1 MANRPRLDRDSLRV
15 GEWPQLDD
23 RALDGDA
30 QSLFRLRR
38 DAVMAYV
45 AGDPIDSVVAMGVDR
60 HTLRRLF
67 ARALRPHPDGRVW
80 GWRALVP
87 QARVVSYER
96 QSPPKVLVHT
106 KAGNAGAFSQLLAR
120 FPELE
125 ASLRRE
131 LTARRVTLEP
141 GGERGRLNG
150 VKAAAERFRH
160 TCRTLGLTQ
169 RDYPLNQKDKAVRS
183 LARTLRSWMDQD
195 LPLATHVAG
204 ARVKPSSALRSL
216 PERAALRAFDT
227 VEFDAHKMDLRL
239 KVVDV
244 DPTGGE
250 QVWEIERVWLLAIID
265 VATRCILGWTLSL
278 ARECNRTHVVE
289 TIHRAITPQH
299 RPTLSLPG
307 LRLLP
312 EGGFVSDS
320 IEDARYACW
329 RQLRLDNARAH
340 LATTS
345 LDVLC
350 ETLGCTAD
358 FGPAYQPDDRPFIER
373 FFGTVT
379 QTLSRR
385 LPGALPGAEGAKAAL
400 ARLREPKGS
409 LRLLVTAQELDE
421 LLSVAIWNY
430 HGTPHSSHGGHTP
443 LSVMRRQ
450 VLGEATQASGTA
462 PAPMRLRRLPSLI
475 RAHPALLHD
484 PVMCKV
490 HGNVALGQRPYIT
503 FMHVRYT
510 SKELAVTQRLVGQ
523 RLRVHVDPSDLREL
537 TAVTED
543 GHILQ
548 PLLASSV
555 WRHEPHSLWL
565 RREFFKAKRAR
576 ELNVEEG
583 QNPIEAFVEQ
593 RRRKANKRKRAASDI
608 ARVQHERR
616 QSQARP
622 PPDGPSPS
630 PPPQSPALNQ
640 LVKGPVKAK
649 KLHIPPG
656 FAR

>member
-23 RALDGDA
+23 RALTGDVR
-30 QSLFRLRR
+30 SLYRRRR

-45 AGDPIDSVVAMGVDR
+45 EGEPVASIVDMGVDR

-87 QARVVSYER
+87 QVRVASYER
-96 QSPPKVLVHT
+96 QSAPKVLVHT
-106 KAGNAGAFSQLLAR
+106 KAGNAGSFSQLLAR

-141 GGERGRLNG
+141 GGEMGRLKG
-150 VKAAAERFRH
+150 VKAAAERFRQ

-183 LARTLRSWMDQD
+183 LARTLRGWMDLD

-204 ARVKPSSALRSL
+204 ARIKPSSALRSL

-289 TIHRAITPQH
+289 TVQRALTPQH

-320 IEDARYACW
+320 IEAARFACW

-385 LPGALPGAEGAKAAL
+385 LPGALPGPEGARAAL
-400 ARLREPKGS
+400 ARLREAKGT
-409 LRLLVTAQELDE
+409 LRLLVTVQELDE
-421 LLSVAIWNY
+421 LLSVTVWNY

-450 VLGEATQASGTA
+450 VLGEATEAPSSAS
-462 PAPMRLRRLPSLI
+462 APMRLRRLPPLM
-475 RAHPALLHD
+475 REHPALLHD
-484 PVMCKV
+484 PVLCKV

-510 SKELAVTQRLVGQ
+510 SKELAVSQRLVGQ

-543 GHILQ
+543 GQILQ

-555 WRHEPHSLWL
+555 WRHEAHSLWL

-593 RRRKANKRKRAASDI
+593 RRRKAGKRKRAASDI
-608 ARVQHERR
+608 ARVQHER
-616 QSQARP
+616 QQAASRRV
-622 PPDGPSPS
+622 DTDE
-630 PPPQSPALNQ
+630 PAATPKPGALSQ
-640 LVKGPVKAK
+640 LVTGPVKAK
-649 KLHIPPG
+649 KLRIEPG
-656 FAR
+656 FSR

>member
-15 GEWPQLDD
+15 SEWPHVDD
-23 RALDGDA
+23 RALAGHVQA
-30 QSLFRLRR
+30 MYRRRR
-38 DAVMAYV
+38 DAVRAYAAGEPMANIL
-45 AGDPIDSVVAMGVDR
+45 ATGVDR
-60 HTLRRLF
+60 HTLRRLL
-67 ARALRPHPDGRVW
+67 ARALRPHPDGRLW

-87 QARVVSYER
+87 QVRVKSYER
-96 QSPPKVLVHT
+96 QSAPKVLVHT

-120 FPELE
+120 FPELQ
-125 ASLRRE
+125 ASLRHE
-131 LTARRVTLEP
+131 LSARRVTLEP
-141 GGERGRLNG
+141 GGERGRLKG
-150 VKAAAERFRH
+150 VKAAAERFRQA
-160 TCRTLGLTQ
+160 CRGLGLTA

-183 LARTLRSWMDQD
+183 LARTLRGWMDLD
-195 LPLATHVAG
+195 LPLAAQVAG
-204 ARVKPSSALRSL
+204 VRIKPSSALRSL
-216 PERAALRAFDT
+216 PERAAMVAFDT

-289 TIHRAITPQH
+289 TIQRALTPH
-299 RPTLSLPG
+299 KRPTLSLPG

-320 IEDARYACW
+320 IEATRFACW
-329 RQLRLDNARAH
+329 RQMRLDNARAH

-350 ETLGCTAD
+350 ETVGCTAD

-385 LPGALPGAEGAKAAL
+385 LPGALPGPEGARAAL
-400 ARLREPKGS
+400 ARLRK
-409 LRLLVTAQELDE
+409 LKDTTRLLVTVQELDE
-421 LLSVAIWNY
+421 LLAVFIWNY
-430 HGTPHSSHGGHTP
+430 HGTPHASHGGHTP
-443 LSVMRRQ
+443 LSVMRRH
-450 VLGEATQASGTA
+450 VLGEATHA
-462 PAPMRLRRLPSLI
+462 PGATPHPLRLRRLPSLMQE
-475 RAHPALLHD
+475 HPALLHD
-484 PVMCKV
+484 PVACKV

-510 SKELAVTQRLVGQ
+510 SKELAASQRLVGQ
-523 RLRVHVDPSDLREL
+523 RLRVHVDPSDLRQL

-543 GHILQ
+543 GQILQ

-576 ELNVEEG
+576 ELDVDDD
-583 QNPIEAFVEQ
+583 QNPIEAFVQQ
-593 RRRKANKRKRAASDI
+593 RRRKAARAKRAASDI

-616 QSQARP
+616 QADPQPTPGA
-622 PPDGPSPS
+622 GPSV
-630 PPPQSPALNQ
+630 PPQSPALSQ

-649 KLHIPPG
+649 KLRIPPG